1 MKLLSILG
9 RHWKESYLFI
19 LLALG
24 ICTVFIKIVLFLYYH
39 HNIPMGHLSRDLSVI
54 ANLPAHAGFL
64 SQIGIFFWSGTTGI
78 CLLSYKVV
86 SNFPRTDPIKRFF
99 LISAIFTLILGI
111 DDAFVLHEDIF
122 PAIGIPEKLVLLSY
136 ALFLSFYLVKFF
148 RVILQT
154 EYLLLVTPLFFFGLS
169 IFIDLLSRLRP
180 DFLGIHDDIRLLLED
195 GTKLVGIVS
204 WFIYFLH
211 CGEQLILRYL
221 RKYDF

>member
-9 RHWKESYLFI
+9 KHWKESYLFI

-24 ICTVFIKIVLFLYYH
+24 ICTVFIKVVLFLYYY

-54 ANLPAHAGFL
+54 AKLPAHAGLL
-64 SQIGIFFWSGTTGI
+64 SQIGIFFWSGASGI

-86 SNFPRTDPIKRFF
+86 SNFTGSDRVKQFF
-99 LISAIFTLILGI
+99 LISAIFTLMLGI
-111 DDAFVLHEDIF
+111 DDAFLLHEDMF
-122 PAIGIPEKLVLLSY
+122 PAIGIPEKFVLLSY
-136 ALFLSFYLVKFF
+136 VLFLCFYLVKFI

-180 DFLGIHDDIRLLLED
+180 DFFGIHDDIRLLLED

-211 CGEQLILRYL
+211 CGEHLIVRHL
-221 RKYDF
+221 RKYNF